1 MKIRYVIQ
9 FFIIITSLCSCGL
22 AIHFIGTQTKHDS
35 SPIDTEGITNIAS
48 PSNDDNKIYTTN
60 RSFIFEVNQWQNKK
74 HIQFDLEMIVI
85 PGSFNTNESKIKYKY
100 HYNPKDLTTEQL
112 TDFGYDSI
120 GNFRPEFTSFTE
132 SGHYFEFHP
141 PRSKS
146 LECLEA
152 APFPFIPM
160 QVVKG
165 RKSKQYLYIPRGN
178 WGKLEGSKITWRY
191 EIDSVNYIHDTI
203 PYFCRVSATAD
214 SKKGGHNT
222 LQTYFNI
229 DSGFTKWSYRF
240 QDSTTI
246 DFILKKI
253 K

>member
-1 MKIRYVIQ
+1 MKIFPKILLILL
-9 FFIIITSLCSCGL
+9 FLSSCKL
-22 AIHFIGTQTKHDS
+22 AIHMIGTQS
-35 SPIDTEGITNIAS
+35 SQYSGPIDTEGRMDIPS

-60 RSFIFEVNQWQNKK
+60 RSFIYEVDQYQNKK
-74 HIQFDLEMIVI
+74 RLKFELELMVI
-85 PGSFNTNESKIKYKY
+85 PGSFNLNESKLKYKFRY
-100 HYNPKDLTTEQL
+100 KPEDLVAAQL
-112 TDFGYDSI
+112 VDYGYDST

-132 SGHYFEFHP
+132 VGNCFAFHP
-141 PRSKS
+141 PRSKT

-152 APFPFIPM
+152 APFPYVPGLIK
-160 QVVKG
+160 KG
-165 RKSKQYLYIPRGN
+165 RKSKQFLFIPRGN
-178 WGKLEGSKITWRY
+178 WGKLGGSKITWQY
-191 EIDSVNYIHDTI
+191 EIDSVRYIHDTI
-203 PYFCRVSATAD
+203 PYFCRINATAD

-240 QDSTTI
+240 EDSTAI